1 MCKLSQIIMKYV
13 LILTILFIGV
23 SCGVKVPFTEDL
35 KKEFALENAENMK
48 KVQFYTSTTI
58 VLEKSITR
66 GAKAKTED
74 GTLVNSK
81 NNIQDRIIIPVNTKC
96 IFDSYDAN
104 GSVNIRFELGS
115 GKTIKFGIR
124 ENQVTGRYYFIANN
138 WDYEKGGEVQ
148 YGGETYYATSN
159 SGNAFLL
166 VVIKKLQKTRRKDRV
181 VKGLKV

>member
-1 MCKLSQIIMKYV
+1 MKY
-13 LILTILFIGV
+13 LFILFALFVGV
-23 SCGVKVPFTEDL
+23 SCGVKVPFTEDI
-35 KKEFALENAENMK
+35 KKEYSLDDAENMK

-58 VLEKSITR
+58 VLEKSILR
-66 GAKAKTED
+66 GSKAKTED
-74 GTLVNSK
+74 GTLVTSK
-81 NNIQDRIIIPVNTKC
+81 NKIQDRIIIPVNTKC

-104 GSVNIRFELGS
+104 GNVNIRFELGP

-124 ENQVTGRYYFIANN
+124 ENQVTGRYYFVASS
-138 WDYEKGGEVQ
+138 WDNEKGGEVQ
-148 YGGETYYATSN
+148 YGGENYYATSN

>member
-1 MCKLSQIIMKYV
+1 MKY
-13 LILTILFIGV
+13 LFILFTLFVGV
-23 SCGVKVPFTEDL
+23 SCGVKVPFTEDI
-35 KKEFALENAENMK
+35 KKEYSLDDAENMK

-58 VLEKSITR
+58 VLEKSILR
-66 GAKAKTED
+66 GSKAKTED
-74 GTLVNSK
+74 GTLVTSK
-81 NNIQDRIIIPVNTKC
+81 NKIQDRIIIPVNTKC

-104 GSVNIRFELGS
+104 GNVNIRFELGS

-124 ENQVTGRYYFIANN
+124 ENQVTGRYYFIASN

-148 YGGETYYATSN
+148 YGGDTYYATSN